1 MPKRYTLLLALHHC
15 RWTRHSYL
23 SCMCWVPSF
32 AAHLPACLPALLPC
46 AGLLDGRRLPLT
58 SYYITNGLLLFIY
71 SLQLFW
77 FHRIVK
83 IFLGHENH
91 EGEPAATAEVKAVGA
106 AGAAGLAPAGDKKR
120 E

>member
-1 MPKRYTLLLALHHC
+1 
-15 RWTRHSYL
+15 
-23 SCMCWVPSF
+23 MCWVPSF
-32 AAHLPACLPALLPC
+32 AAHRSACLHACLLPC
-46 AGLLDGRRLPLT
+46 CRAGLLDGRRLPLT

-91 EGEPAATAEVKAVGA
+91 EGEPAATAEVKAVGV
-106 AGAAGLAPAGDKKR
+106 AGAGVAPAGDKKR